1 MTLKDVM
8 KVAVIKLGL
17 EDDVDLDGGVL
28 AGDTIKRLALAVNN
42 TVTELAVCYFPLY
55 KREKITVKDG
65 RFDYGS
71 LEKRIVKIVALR
83 ENGTPR
89 KFKAYPS
96 SLSAEDGEYEIEYSY
111 MPKEQSLDGT
121 LECDFRINKDVVAL
135 GAISEYALMVGEYE
149 KGNVYDEKYKEALK
163 NIAVSAKEI
172 RIKRRAWL

>member
-1 MTLKDVM
+1 
-8 KVAVIKLGL
+8 
-17 EDDVDLDGGVL
+17 
-28 AGDTIKRLALAVNN
+28 
-42 TVTELAVCYFPLY
+42 
-55 KREKITVKDG
+55 
-65 RFDYGS
+65 
-71 LEKRIVKIVALR
+71 
-83 ENGTPR
+83 
-89 KFKAYPS
+89 
-96 SLSAEDGEYEIEYSY
+96 